1 MQLSWGHQ
9 VDKVVELHQRLA
21 DLVEEAEGV
30 VLLHDIRQVY
40 FAVAA
45 EGNTAGNLG
54 RPVRVLRVSAEK
66 AEVGSMIATLVQVA
80 VGFHLPA
87 EAAEGS
93 IAATLVQ
100 VAVGFHPPA
109 GAAGESIAAKL
120 APAVQSHQTSC
131 TEKVDAGAV
140 ASFGWAKGVHKNLGV
155 QVGDAV
161 AVDEEVERSI
171 AAAELLLLV
180 EEVLVVVD
188 IAG

>member
-1 MQLSWGHQ
+1 M
-9 VDKVVELHQRLA
+9 
-21 DLVEEAEGV
+21 
-30 VLLHDIRQVY
+30 VLLHDIRQVC

-66 AEVGSMIATLVQVA
+66 AEVGSMTATLVQVA

-93 IAATLVQ
+93 IAA
-100 VAVGFHPPA
+100 
-109 GAAGESIAAKL
+109 KL
-120 APAVQSHQTSC
+120 APAVADCRLPAGAVEGNTAEELVPAVRSHQTSC

-140 ASFGWAKGVHKNLGV
+140 ASFGWGKGVHKNLGV

-180 EEVLVVVD
+180 EEVLVAVD
-188 IAG
+188 IAD

>member
-87 EAAEGS
+87 
-93 IAATLVQ
+93 
-100 VAVGFHPPA
+100 